1 MTNSMEP
8 NLNQY
13 YGITDDDMHL
23 EGIGEVSKDYDTL
36 LKHHETLKQDLMTEK
51 KKWQLIEY
59 RYKYLEDNFTHF
71 LKNQEE
77 LDQLKDKLK
86 ETSTSIEQ
94 FDKYCQTLD
103 SFVSLH
109 VKSNTII
116 DYPTN
121 MYFAEELLTIEKNSL
136 QNINSKIQSLKDK
149 IQKRP
154 SSASLQKLEDINIKS
169 IQYKLESE
177 IRELNRKIQSNEES
191 NDTLHGII
199 YKFATTNDPASM

>member
-13 YGITDDDMHL
+13 YGVADDDMHL
-23 EGIGEVSKDYDTL
+23 EGVGEVPKDYDTL
-36 LKHHETLKQDLMTEK
+36 LKQHETLIHDLMNEK

-59 RYKYLEDNFTHF
+59 RYKYLEDNFADF
-71 LKNQEE
+71 LKSQEE
-77 LDQLKDKLK
+77 LKKVKVELK
-86 ETSTSIEQ
+86 ESSIEQ

-103 SFVSLH
+103 SFVSLQ
-109 VKSNTII
+109 KSNTII
-116 DYPTN
+116 DYSTN
-121 MYFAEELLTIEKNSL
+121 MSLDEELFIIEKKSL

-149 IQKRP
+149 IRKRP

-177 IRELNRKIQSNEES
+177 IRELNRKIQLNHDSK
-191 NDTLHGII
+191 DILHGII
-199 YKFATTNDPASM
+199 YKFASTNDPAVM

>member
-23 EGIGEVSKDYDTL
+23 EGVGEVPKDYDTL
-36 LKHHETLKQDLMTEK
+36 LKHHETLIQDLMNEK

-59 RYKYLEDNFTHF
+59 RYKYLEDNFTDF
-71 LKNQEE
+71 LKSQEE
-77 LDQLKDKLK
+77 LKKVKVELK
-86 ETSTSIEQ
+86 ESTITIEQ

-109 VKSNTII
+109 KSNTII
-116 DYPTN
+116 DYSTN
-121 MYFAEELLTIEKNSL
+121 MSLAEELFIIEKNSL
-136 QNINSKIQSLKDK
+136 QNINSQIQSLKDK
-149 IQKRP
+149 IKKRP
-154 SSASLQKLEDINIKS
+154 SSASLQKLEDINMKS

-177 IRELNRKIQSNEES
+177 IRELNRKIQLNEDS
-191 NDTLHGII
+191 KDIIHGII
-199 YKFATTNDPASM
+199 YKFASTNDPAVM

>member
-36 LKHHETLKQDLMTEK
+36 LKHHETLKQDLMNEK

-59 RYKYLEDNFTHF
+59 RYKYLEDNFSEF

-77 LDQLKDKLK
+77 MVQLKDKLR
-86 ETSTSIEQ
+86 ETTTSIEQ

-103 SFVSLH
+103 SFVSLY
-109 VKSNTII
+109 KSNSII

-121 MYFAEELLTIEKNSL
+121 MSFAEELLTIENNSL

-149 IQKRP
+149 IKKRP

-177 IRELNRKIQSNEES
+177 IRELNRKIQSNEDS
-191 NDTLHGII
+191 KDTLHGII
-199 YKFATTNDPASM
+199 YKFATINDPAAM

>member
-23 EGIGEVSKDYDTL
+23 EGITESSKDYDTL
-36 LKHHETLKQDLMTEK
+36 LKHHETLIQDLLNEK

-59 RYKYLEDNFTHF
+59 RYKYLEDNFTSF
-71 LKNQEE
+71 LKSQEE
-77 LDQLKDKLK
+77 LKQIKDKLK
-86 ETSTSIEQ
+86 ESTITIEQ

-103 SFVSLH
+103 SFVSLQ
-109 VKSNTII
+109 KSNSVI
-116 DYPTN
+116 DYCTN
-121 MYFAEELLTIEKNSL
+121 MSIDEELLIIEKNSL
-136 QNINSKIQSLKDK
+136 QSINSKIQSLKDK
-149 IQKRP
+149 IKKRP

-177 IRELNRKIQSNEES
+177 IRELNRKLQSNEDLKDIS
-191 NDTLHGII
+191 HGVI
-199 YKFATTNDPASM
+199 YKFASTNDPATM